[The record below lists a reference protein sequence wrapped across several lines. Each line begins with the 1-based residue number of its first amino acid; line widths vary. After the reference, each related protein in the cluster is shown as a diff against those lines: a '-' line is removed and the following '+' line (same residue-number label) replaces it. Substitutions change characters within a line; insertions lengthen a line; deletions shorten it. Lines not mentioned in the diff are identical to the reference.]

1 MTQTTRHTPL
11 TSNAI
16 DDALAPWQSAIYQG
30 NLAFESGELITA
42 RDHYMVASSC
52 AETLLAQFSN
62 IPINQSVT
70 RSLEHCIAAF
80 VVATLNLADTFKVM
94 QKPDKACTW
103 LCHAHQRLSALLNH
117 PEQQVRILVLHH
129 HHKTYYELVKFASM
143 ASAFPTLI
151 NRINQ
156 LLADHPHKTQ
166 LLH

>member
-42 RDHYMVASSC
+42 RDHYTVASSC

-62 IPINQSVT
+62 FPINHSVT

-129 HHKTYYELVKFASM
+129 HHKTYTELVQFAKLHSHY
-143 ASAFPTLI
+143 PQLI
-151 NRINQ
+151 EQINQ
-156 LLADHPHKTQ
+156 TLSYTPDQTATVH
-166 LLH
+166 